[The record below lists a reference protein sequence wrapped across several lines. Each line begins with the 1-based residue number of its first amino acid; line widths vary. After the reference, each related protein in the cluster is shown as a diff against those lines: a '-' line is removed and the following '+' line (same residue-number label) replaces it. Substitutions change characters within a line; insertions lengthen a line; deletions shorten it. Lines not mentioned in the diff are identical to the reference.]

1 MARKLADW
9 IEGYRQ
15 YTSGTESPAV
25 FHLWVAL
32 GTIAAAAQRKIS
44 MDAGYYDVHSN
55 LYVVLV
61 SPAGRSR
68 KSTALRIGK
77 GLLTGIKDYGETINF
92 TTQASSVAAVVRQFS
107 SIQNKEHQSLTAF
120 SAELGSLLGSKSIE
134 MTDFLTDIYDCA
146 PDWDKQTIQRGLEK
160 IDNPWLNLLGA
171 TTPQWMGDNL
181 SKTAI
186 EGGFVSR
193 TIFVYEDTRLRVAFP
208 ELTPEQ
214 RILKKALMH
223 DLAHIASLKGT
234 FTFTPEA
241 KQFYKDWY
249 EDPARNASEQDYRI
263 SGFYERKHIHVL
275 KVAMALSLAQQD
287 KLVLEIPH
295 IKAAIALLNSIEPGM
310 RKAFRAVGKNTHGT
324 TLERIRDQ
332 ILDAGRVPYK
342 KVLAANIHDIMK
354 EDFDKLLS
362 SLVDMGDVIWSDL
375 HLCSPS
381 YIANKKILKGGDPR
395 ERTTADT

>member
-1 MARKLADW
+1 MARKLSDW
-9 IEGYRQ
+9 IEGYRN
-15 YTSGTESPAV
+15 YTAGTESPAV

-32 GTIAAAAQRKIS
+32 GTIAAAAQRKIK
-44 MDAGYYDVHSN
+44 MDAGYYDVHTN
-55 LYVVLV
+55 LYLVLV

-77 GLLTGIKDYGETINF
+77 GLLTGIKDYGEVINF
-92 TTQASSVAAVVRQFS
+92 TTQASSVAAVVRQFTA
-107 SIQNKEHQSLTAF
+107 IQNKEHQSLTAF
-120 SAELGSLLGSKSIE
+120 AAELGSLLGSKSIE

-160 IDNPWLNLLGA
+160 IEYPWLNLLGA

-193 TIFVYEDTRLRVAFP
+193 TIFVYEDTRLLVAFP
-208 ELTPEQ
+208 ELTVEQ
-214 RILKKALMH
+214 KALKKMLMH
-223 DLAHIASLKGT
+223 DLAHIATLKGT
-234 FTFTPEA
+234 FTFSPEA

-249 EDPARNASEQDYRI
+249 EDKSRLAAEQDYRI

-287 KLVLEIPH
+287 KLVLDVEH
-295 IKAAIALLNSIEPGM
+295 IKAGILLLNSIEPGM

-332 ILDAGRVPYK
+332 ILSSGRIPYK

-354 EDFDKLLS
+354 EDFDKLIQ
-362 SLVDMGDVIWSDL
+362 SLVDMGDVLWDKGM
-375 HLCSPS
+375 LCSP
-381 YIANKKILKGGDPR
+381 AVKKNEELLDPR
-395 ERTTADT
+395 EREPAST